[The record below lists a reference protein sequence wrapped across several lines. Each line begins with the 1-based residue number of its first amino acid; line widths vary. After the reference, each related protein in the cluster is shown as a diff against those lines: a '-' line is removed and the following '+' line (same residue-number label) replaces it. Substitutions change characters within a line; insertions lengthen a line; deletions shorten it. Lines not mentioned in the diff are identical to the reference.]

1 MIWAGV
7 ALIVLMALLGAPLF
21 VVVLAAAMLGLLATG
36 VDPAAVAI
44 SIYEITHQPLLVAL
58 PFFTFAGY
66 LMAAART
73 SERLMALTQALFGWM
88 PAGLAVVGFVA
99 CALFT
104 ALTGASGVTIVALGG
119 LLLPMLVSSG
129 YSERFSLGLVTTS
142 GSLGLLLVPSV
153 PLILY
158 GVVAQQ
164 LGQGEPFTIQQMF
177 IAGLGPT
184 LLMVVLLSCYATLVH
199 AGAPRTPFNGRA
211 LVKALK
217 ASRWELPLPV
227 IVLGGI
233 YSGYF
238 AISEAAAMT
247 AVYIFVAEVLLYRE
261 IKWRNLPSVIRE
273 SMVMVGSILLI
284 LGVALAF
291 TNYLVDAEVPQR
303 LFAFMQEHVSSKYT
317 FLILL
322 NIMLLALG
330 AILGHLLGAGHHGA
344 TAVAGGGGLRHPS
357 SSLRRH
363 LPRQLG
369 DWLLHAAHRH
379 QPVHL
384 ELSLRPAYAGPLRR
398 LRAISARDAAG
409 AAVDHLC
416 AVVLAVVPMTAKAVV
431 CARRPSNADGRP
443 GPGSS
448 TRSIAAVG
456 GAGRRA
462 EPGPSPAR
470 HPCC

>member
-21 VVVLAAAMLGLLATG
+21 VVVLAAAMLGLWATG

-129 YSERFSLGLVTTS
+129 YSDRFSLGLVTTS

-261 IKWRNLPSVIRE
+261 IKWRDLPGVVRE

-330 AILGHLLGAGHHGA
+330 AILDIFSALVIMVPLLLPV
-344 TAVAGGGGLRHPS
+344 AVGYGIHPIHFGVIFLANLEIGYFTPPIGINLFIS
-357 SSLRRH
+357 SYRFDRPMLDIYAACV
-363 LPRQLG
+363 PF
-369 DWLLHAAHRH
+369 LL
-379 QPVHL
+379 VM
-384 ELSLRPAYAGPLRR
+384 
-398 LRAISARDAAG
+398 
-409 AAVDHLC
+409 
-416 AVVLAVVPMTAKAVV
+416 VLALLLITYVPWF
-431 CARRPSNADGRP
+431 SLWFL
-443 GPGSS
+443 
-448 TRSIAAVG
+448 
-456 GAGRRA
+456 
-462 EPGPSPAR
+462 
-470 HPCC
+470 